1 MKKKKTYVFEEDTLK
16 KLEEIKR
23 NTGKSETQIL
33 KEAITLYIKLLNDD
47 MEGVNSIKGI
57 TEKLEKVVDRLET
70 LLKRL
75 LDK

>member
-1 MKKKKTYVFEEDTLK
+1 LKKKKTYVFEEDTLK